1 MKSPHELKFVF
12 HTWEIR
18 VSHADAK
25 PTPMETPVTLL
36 TWENRTG
43 SLSRPGW
50 RMLGLELPFTYCYGQ
65 RHSRQL
71 CPPQMTA
78 ENCTDKTHSE
88 THQLRDHLR
97 GGERKLQFIT
107 RTRTGN
113 PPRTHDWAYHR
124 SRQLGHLFDFAFET
138 NGNQHADAPW
148 QEEARGWGGR
158 GGRAQR
164 AVVLVIHASRV
175 SAAHF
180 RQGCGRRRV
189 GSSSMVMQEQ
199 RVGLTCFPHA
209 RRVSHGHTRW
219 ELLTDSKGG
228 EKFTNLLVF

>member
-107 RTRTGN
+107 RATRTGN
-113 PPRTHDWAYHR
+113 PPRTPTELTTGPANLDISLISLLKPTGTNMR
-124 SRQLGHLFDFAFET
+124 MRLGKKKRVDEEEEEGELS
-138 NGNQHADAPW
+138 APW
-148 QEEARGWGGR
+148 CWSSM
-158 GGRAQR
+158 
-164 AVVLVIHASRV
+164 LHASLR
-175 SAAHF
+175 HT
-180 RQGCGRRRV
+180 GNRRSLPSGV
-189 GSSSMVMQEQ
+189 WTQASG
-199 RVGLTCFPHA
+199 
-209 RRVSHGHTRW
+209 
-219 ELLTDSKGG
+219 
-228 EKFTNLLVF
+228 